1 MLSRSYSY
9 FSEKR
14 VKCQEN
20 IIDNTNFAMG
30 FLTLLARFPMKMPN
44 IFERIRDRAHYLKRD
59 VILFTF
65 FFFEITYQNSFRK

>member
-14 VKCQEN
+14 VKCQE

-30 FLTLLARFPMKMPN
+30 FLTLLARFHMKMPKN
-44 IFERIRDRAHYLKRD
+44 FERIRDRARYLKRD
-59 VILFTF
+59 VILYFF
-65 FFFEITYQNSFRK
+65 FFFEITYQNSSRK